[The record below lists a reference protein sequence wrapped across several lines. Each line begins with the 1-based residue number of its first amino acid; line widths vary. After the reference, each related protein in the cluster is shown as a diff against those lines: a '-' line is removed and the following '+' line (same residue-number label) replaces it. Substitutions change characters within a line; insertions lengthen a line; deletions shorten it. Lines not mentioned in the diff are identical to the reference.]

1 MEKGNRFHLG
11 ASRLIPLALLV
22 AAAVAIAIGILSG
35 EHLTVLQKATMICL
49 ECIGLG

>member
-1 MEKGNRFHLG
+1 MEKGNRFHIG
-11 ASRLIPLALLV
+11 SSRLIPVVFVIAGAAGIV
-22 AAAVAIAIGILSG
+22 AGIFLG